1 MLKISI
7 FSEDYYLARL
17 IGCLIGIDAKG
28 GLKEGRSMRMMRS
41 MRRRRMR
48 MRRMKRIRR
57 MRRMKRTRRCHLY
70 PLPLDDYGQRMR
82 D

>member
-28 GLKEGRSMRMMRS
+28 GLKEGRSMRRRSMRMMRS
-41 MRRRRMR
+41 MRRRSMRR

-57 MRRMKRTRRCHLY
+57 MRRM
-70 PLPLDDYGQRMR
+70 
-82 D
+82 

>member
-48 MRRMKRIRR
+48 MRRRMRSMRRGRMRR
-57 MRRMKRTRRCHLY
+57 MRRM
-70 PLPLDDYGQRMR
+70 
-82 D
+82 